1 MRKKRNKPELTREQR
16 RQRSRD
22 RKMFITMERKLERDL
37 EFVKTKTE
45 DELKDIFARLKWVR
59 RQLGKVS

>member
-16 RQRSRD
+16 RQRGRD